1 MQAPVPPTPGSCG
14 LSDHP
19 CRKAIE
25 GGGQLA
31 DILAGMPEIAEAL
44 DENGRNKGRD
54 TTVTQFQGDR
64 LVTVRPPEKATAKPV
79 LKGFNTPRAVLDR
92 RHA

>member
-1 MQAPVPPTPGSCG
+1 MQAPVSPTPGSCG

-64 LVTVRPPEKATAKPV
+64 LVTVWPPEKATAKPV